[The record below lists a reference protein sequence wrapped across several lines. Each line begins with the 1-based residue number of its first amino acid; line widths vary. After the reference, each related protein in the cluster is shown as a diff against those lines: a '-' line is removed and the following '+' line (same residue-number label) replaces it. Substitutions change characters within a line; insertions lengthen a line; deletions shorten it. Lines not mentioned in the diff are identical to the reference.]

1 MRHFDAIII
10 GSGQGGTPLS
20 KKLAKKGWKT
30 ALIEMKD
37 VGGSCVNVGCTPT
50 KTMIASAKAI
60 YNINQSRHLGI
71 QTGSVNVD
79 MPAIIRRKKRIVD
92 IFRNG
97 SQKDVEQTEN
107 LSLLFGKASFINS
120 KTIEVLLNEGGKE
133 TLYADKIFID
143 TGTRPAIPKIA
154 GLQETGYFTATTL
167 MEYEEIP
174 PHLLVIGAGYIG
186 LEFGQMYR
194 RFGSKVTI
202 LESTNTFLKKEDEDI
217 AEEVLKFLEAEDI
230 NVMVNTQAVSVKK
243 ENDLIEATLK
253 VAGEEKKFTCSHI
266 LIAAG
271 RIPNTNTLQLQQAG
285 VNIDKHGYVI
295 VNEKLETSSEGIYAI
310 GDVKGGPAFTHIS
323 FNDYTILY
331 KNLIK
336 GKNENINNR
345 PVPYTMFTDPQLGR
359 IGLTEKDAIKQ
370 NIKIKIAKLPM
381 SHVARAIE
389 TGDTRGL
396 MKAIVDAESEKILG
410 AAIVGQEGGEIMSVL
425 QMAIAGGFKF
435 REIRDMI
442 FAHPLYS
449 ESLNN
454 LFMSIEHLE

>member
-1 MRHFDAIII
+1 MKHFDAIII

-60 YNINQSRHLGI
+60 YNIKQSRHLGI
-71 QTGSVNVD
+71 KTDGVNVD
-79 MPAIIRRKKRIVD
+79 MPAIISRKKRIVD
-92 IFRNG
+92 TFRNG
-97 SQKDVEQTEN
+97 SQKGVEETEN
-107 LSLLFGKASFINS
+107 LSLLFGKAYFINS
-120 KTIEVLLNEGGKE
+120 TTIEVELNKGGKE
-133 TLYADKIFID
+133 ILSADKIFID
-143 TGTRPAIPKIA
+143 TGTRPAIPDIS

-167 MEYEEIP
+167 MEYEQIP

-202 LESTNTFLKKEDEDI
+202 LESTGTFLKKEDKDV
-217 AEEVLKFLEAEDI
+217 ADEVLKFLEAEDI
-230 NVMVNTQAVSVKK
+230 DVMVNAQAVSVKK
-243 ENDLIEATLK
+243 ENDIIEVALK
-253 VAGEEKKFTCSHI
+253 VDGEEKTMTCSHI

-271 RIPNTNTLQLQQAG
+271 RIPNTDKLQLQNAK
-285 VNIDKHGYVI
+285 VDMDAKGYVI

-331 KNLIK
+331 KNLVK
-336 GKNENINNR
+336 GEHENTNNR
-345 PVPYTMFTDPQLGR
+345 PLPYTMFTDPQLGR
-359 IGLTEKDAIKQ
+359 IGLTEKEAVKQ
-370 NIKIKIAKLPM
+370 NIKIKIAKLSM

-389 TGDTRGL
+389 TGDTRGV

-425 QMAIAGGFKF
+425 QMAIAGGLKF
-435 REIRDMI
+435 REVRDMM

-454 LFMSIEHLE
+454 LFMTIEHLE